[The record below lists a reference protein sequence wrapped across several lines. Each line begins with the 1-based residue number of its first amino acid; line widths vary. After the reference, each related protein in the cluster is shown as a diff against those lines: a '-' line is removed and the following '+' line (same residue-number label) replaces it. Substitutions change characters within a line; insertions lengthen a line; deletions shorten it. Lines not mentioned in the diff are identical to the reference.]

1 MTTLSFLAAD
11 PQPGLFGNPLVMIV
25 LMMVMFYFL
34 LIRPQQKQKKEL
46 AARVSSMAKG
56 DKIITIGGIHGSV
69 HHISEK
75 TVTIK
80 LSEGVFVPFEKSSIQ
95 TVEKVGKGS
104 KKVEKI
110 KVEPVDDKA

>member
-1 MTTLSFLAAD
+1 
-11 PQPGLFGNPLVMIV
+11 
-25 LMMVMFYFL
+25 
-34 LIRPQQKQKKEL
+34 
-46 AARVSSMAKG
+46 VSSMAKG

>member
-1 MTTLSFLAAD
+1 MITSILLQAPA
-11 PQPGLFGNPLVMIV
+11 QPGLFGNPLVMII

-46 AARVSSMAKG
+46 AARVAAMAKG
-56 DKIITIGGIHGSV
+56 DKVITIGGLHGSV

-80 LSEGVFVPFEKSSIQ
+80 LSEGVFVPFEKSAIQ
-95 TVEKVGKGS
+95 TVEKIGKGS

-110 KVEPVDDKA
+110 EVEPVDNKA